1 MKQTLTPPRGI
12 GPLTPS
18 CPARPSAVACL
29 GCARVGGWLLAAA
42 LALGAHAQGFNS
54 GSDGSYGA
62 LEITANTT
70 LEMPP
75 DGIFH
80 CTTIT
85 ITNGATLRFT
95 PNARNTP
102 VTLLATGNVV
112 IGGTIN
118 ISGSNGTA
126 LQGGFGGPGGF
137 AGGNPS
143 RADLPPSAG
152 SGPGG
157 GPTNV
162 NTSVRH
168 AVFAARPDNA
178 PADLAQPYGNAL
190 LIPMIGGSGGGGS
203 PGDGGGGGG
212 GGAILIAS
220 STLIRVEGTGR
231 ILAEG
236 GYNGGSSIRSIGSG
250 GAIRLVAPKVM
261 GLRPLGSFEAVLSVR
276 SADSNNAYHGRIR
289 IDSIDR
295 TELNFTFQPVAAASL
310 GSFMTLQPSPLP
322 RLDLVR
328 AAGVDIAA
336 DAGPVYLELPFGS
349 PAAQE
354 IEVQARDFRSVVPV
368 RVRLV
373 PDAGAAVEYALEL
386 DNRIENPVRGSVAVN
401 VPSNVRTAV
410 EIWTAPMPAP

>member
-1 MKQTLTPPRGI
+1 MKHTLTPPHGI
-12 GPLTPS
+12 GLLAPS
-18 CPARPSAVACL
+18 CPVRPLAVVGLPSA
-29 GCARVGGWLLAAA
+29 RFGGWLFAAA
-42 LALGAHAQGFNS
+42 LALGVHAQAFDS
-54 GSDGSYGA
+54 GSNGSYGA

-70 LEMPP
+70 LEMPS
-75 DGIFH
+75 DGVFH

-85 ITNGATLRFT
+85 VASGTTLRFT

-102 VTLLATGNVV
+102 VTLLATGDVV

-118 ISGSNGTA
+118 ISGSNGTP

-178 PADLAQPYGNAL
+178 PADLAEPYGNAL

-236 GYNGGSSIRSIGSG
+236 GYNGGSAIRSIGSG

-261 GLRPLGSFEAVLSVR
+261 GLRPLGSVEAVLSVR

-295 TELNFTFQPVAAASL
+295 TALDFWFQPAAAASI

-328 AAGVDIAA
+328 AAGVDIAP

-354 IEVQARDFRSVVPV
+354 VEVQARDFRALVPI

-373 PDAGAAVEYALEL
+373 PEAGAAVEYSLEL
-386 DNRIENPVRGSVAVN
+386 DNRTENPVRGSVTVD
-401 VPSNVRTAV
+401 VPANVRTAV
-410 EIWTAPMPAP
+410 EVWTATMR

>member
-1 MKQTLTPPRGI
+1 MKPTLTHPHGI
-12 GPLTPS
+12 GLLAPS
-18 CPARPSAVACL
+18 CPVRPPAVAGL
-29 GCARVGGWLLAAA
+29 GYARSGGWLLAAA
-42 LALGAHAQGFNS
+42 LALGAHAQEFVS

-62 LEITANTT
+62 IEITANTT

-75 DGIFH
+75 DGVFL

-85 ITNGATLRFT
+85 IASGATVRFT

-102 VTLLATGNVV
+102 VTLLATGDVV
-112 IGGTIN
+112 ISGTIN
-118 ISGSNGTA
+118 LSGSNGTQ

-137 AGGNPS
+137 PGGYPG
-143 RADLPPSAG
+143 RLDLPPSAG

-162 NTSVRH
+162 NTALRH
-168 AVFAARPDNA
+168 AVFASRPDNA
-178 PADLAQPYGNAL
+178 PADFAQPYGNAL
-190 LIPMIGGSGGGGS
+190 LIPLIGGSGGGGS
-203 PGDGGGGGG
+203 PSEGGGGGG

-236 GYNGGSSIRSIGSG
+236 GYNGGGAVRSVGSG
-250 GAIRLVAPKVM
+250 GAIRLVAPKVV
-261 GLRPLGSFEAVLSVR
+261 GLRPLGSAEAVLSVR

-295 TELNFTFQPVAAASL
+295 TALNFWFQPVAAVSI

-328 AAGVDIAA
+328 AAGVDIAP

-354 IEVQARDFRSVVPV
+354 VEVQARDFRALVPI

-373 PDAGAAVEYALEL
+373 PEAGAAVEYSLEL
-386 DNRIENPVRGSVAVN
+386 DNRTENPVRGRVTVE
-401 VPSNVRTAV
+401 VPANVRTAV
-410 EIWTAPMPAP
+410 EVWTAAMR